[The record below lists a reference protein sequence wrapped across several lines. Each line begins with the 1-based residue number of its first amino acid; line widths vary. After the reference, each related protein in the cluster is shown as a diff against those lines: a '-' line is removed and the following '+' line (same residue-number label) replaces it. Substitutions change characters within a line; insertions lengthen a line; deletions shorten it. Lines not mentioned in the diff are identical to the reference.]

1 MKTPLKWLRRYV
13 DIDIPLEE
21 LCNRMV
27 LSGFEVEEV
36 IDLSKTMENVVTGIV
51 VTMEKH
57 PDADKL
63 VVCGIDV
70 GGDAPLQIV
79 TGASNLFVGAMV
91 PVALHGAKLP
101 NGMQIKKGKLRG
113 VVSEGMLCSGEE
125 LCLKEAD
132 YPGAEVYG
140 ILILHENCP
149 AGTDMRDVLGLNDQV
164 IDFAVTANRP
174 DCQSVIGIAREV
186 AGVLGKE
193 LHLPKPA
200 YRTVGG
206 DIKEH
211 ISVSVEDTDLCPR
224 YYGRVVR
231 NVRIAESPA
240 WMKECL
246 SASGMRPISNIVDIT
261 NFVMLET
268 GQPMH
273 AFDLRDVRGSKIIVR
288 RAKAGET
295 ITTLD
300 DKDHT
305 LTPEM
310 LVIADAEGPSCLA
323 GIMGGLDSEIKPDT
337 KDIFFESAKFRRD
350 SVRRTARALGMRTES
365 SARFEKGMDILGVE
379 YAMERALQ
387 LIDELDAGD
396 IVDGV
401 IDCNEGLPAPR
412 KLDVPADSV
421 NSLLGL
427 SIPGEEMAQILNRL
441 SIPTTLSDAVLHCE
455 IPSFRDDMEG
465 RADVAEEVMRIY
477 GYDHITG
484 EPMRGAITRGQKSKE
499 RLNDDQAKACLI
511 AHGLREMETYAFI
524 SAKAPDLL
532 SLDANDPR
540 RMAVPLM
547 NPLSEEYAVLRTQLV
562 SSTLNVLATN
572 YSRKNPSARLFEI
585 ARRFIP
591 KALPVTEQPAEL
603 PTLSIGLYGD
613 DIDFFVLKGV
623 LEDLFAVFGLTP
635 DYAPYREPYL
645 HPGRSASAEMGGNK
659 LAVFGELHPAT
670 AARYGFETRV
680 YVAEVYLDVL
690 YQVADESVTIFK
702 PMPKFPAVE
711 RDLALLCDED
721 LPVATLEKIIRSCGG
736 HRLEKVTLF
745 DVYQGS
751 QIEKG
756 KKSVAYRILL
766 RSQEGTMTEEEVS
779 TVLEKMMRELEKI
792 GAVLRS

>member
-1 MKTPLKWLRRYV
+1 
-13 DIDIPLEE
+13 
-21 LCNRMV
+21 
-27 LSGFEVEEV
+27 
-36 IDLSKTMENVVTGIV
+36 
-51 VTMEKH
+51 
-57 PDADKL
+57 
-63 VVCGIDV
+63 
-70 GGDAPLQIV
+70 
-79 TGASNLFVGAMV
+79 
-91 PVALHGAKLP
+91 
-101 NGMQIKKGKLRG
+101 
-113 VVSEGMLCSGEE
+113 
-125 LCLKEAD
+125 
-132 YPGAEVYG
+132 
-140 ILILHENCP
+140 
-149 AGTDMRDVLGLNDQV
+149 
-164 IDFAVTANRP
+164 
-174 DCQSVIGIAREV
+174 
-186 AGVLGKE
+186 
-193 LHLPKPA
+193 
-200 YRTVGG
+200 
-206 DIKEH
+206 
-211 ISVSVEDTDLCPR
+211 
-224 YYGRVVR
+224 
-231 NVRIAESPA
+231 
-240 WMKECL
+240 MKECL
-246 SASGMRPISNIVDIT
+246 SAAGMRPISNIVDIT

-305 LTPEM
+305 LTLEM

-572 YSRKNPSARLFEI
+572 YSRKNPSARLF
-585 ARRFIP
+585 
-591 KALPVTEQPAEL
+591 
-603 PTLSIGLYGD
+603 
-613 DIDFFVLKGV
+613 
-623 LEDLFAVFGLTP
+623 
-635 DYAPYREPYL
+635 
-645 HPGRSASAEMGGNK
+645 
-659 LAVFGELHPAT
+659 
-670 AARYGFETRV
+670 
-680 YVAEVYLDVL
+680 
-690 YQVADESVTIFK
+690 
-702 PMPKFPAVE
+702 
-711 RDLALLCDED
+711 
-721 LPVATLEKIIRSCGG
+721 
-736 HRLEKVTLF
+736 
-745 DVYQGS
+745 
-751 QIEKG
+751 
-756 KKSVAYRILL
+756 
-766 RSQEGTMTEEEVS
+766 
-779 TVLEKMMRELEKI
+779 
-792 GAVLRS
+792 

>member
-36 IDLSKTMENVVTGIV
+36 IDLSKTMQNVVTGIV
-51 VTMEKH
+51 VTIEKH

-113 VVSEGMLCSGEE
+113 VISEGMLCSGEE
-125 LCLKEAD
+125 LGLKEAD

-149 AGTDMRDVLGLNDQV
+149 AGTDLRDILGLNDQI

-174 DCQSVIGIAREV
+174 DCQSVIGMAREV

-200 YRTVGG
+200 YRTAGG

-211 ISVSVEDTDLCPR
+211 ISVTVEDQELCPR
-224 YYGRVVR
+224 YYGRVVK

-246 SASGMRPISNIVDIT
+246 NAAGMRPISNIVDIT

-273 AFDLRDVRGSKIIVR
+273 AFDLRDVRGSRIIVR
-288 RAKAGET
+288 RAKDGET

-300 DKDHT
+300 GKDHT

-337 KDIFFESAKFRRD
+337 TDIFFESAKFRRD

-365 SARFEKGMDILGVE
+365 SARFEKGMDIINTE

-396 IVDGV
+396 IVDGI

-412 KLDVPADSV
+412 KLDVAVSSV
-421 NSLLGL
+421 NALLGL
-427 SIPGEEMAQILNRL
+427 SIPGEEMAEILNRL
-441 SIPTTLSDAVLHCE
+441 CIPTLLSGEMLHCE

-465 RADVAEEVMRIY
+465 RADVAEEIMRIY

-484 EPMRGAITRGQKSKE
+484 EPMRGALSRGQKSEE
-499 RLNDDQAKACLI
+499 RRNDDKTKARLI
-511 AHGLREMETYAFI
+511 AHGLREIQTYAFI

-532 SLDANDPR
+532 SLGKDDPR
-540 RMAVPLM
+540 RAVVPLL
-547 NPLSEEYAVLRTQLV
+547 NPLSEEYAVLRPQLV
-562 SSTLNVLATN
+562 SSMLNVMATN
-572 YSRKNPSARLFEI
+572 YSRKNPAVRLFEI

-591 KALPVTEQPAEL
+591 KALPVTEQPEEL

-613 DIDFFVLKGV
+613 EMDFFVLKGL
-623 LEDLFAVFGLTP
+623 LEDLFAAFGLTP
-635 DYAPYREPYL
+635 DYTPYQEPYL
-645 HPGRSASAEMGGNK
+645 HPGRSAAAKADSK
-659 LAVFGELHPAT
+659 TLAVFGELHPAT
-670 AARYGFETRV
+670 AARYGFENRV
-680 YVAEVYLDVL
+680 YVAEVYLDIL
-690 YQVADESVTIFK
+690 YASADNGVAIFK

-711 RDLALLCDED
+711 RDLALLCGEE
-721 LPVATLEKIIRSCGG
+721 LPVAELEKAIRRCGG
-736 HRLEKVTLF
+736 NRLEKVTLF

-756 KKSVAYRILL
+756 KKSVAYRVLL
-766 RSQEGTMTEEEVS
+766 RSQEGTMTEDEVN
-779 TVLEKMMRELEKI
+779 TVLQKMMRELEKI